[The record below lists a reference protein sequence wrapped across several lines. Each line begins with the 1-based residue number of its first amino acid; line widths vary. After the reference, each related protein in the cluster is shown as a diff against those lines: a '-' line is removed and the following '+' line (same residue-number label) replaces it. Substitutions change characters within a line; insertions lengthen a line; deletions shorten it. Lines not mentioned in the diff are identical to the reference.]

1 MHRAVQ
7 ILGVRVSAR
16 TMAETVEEALILVAR
31 KRGQIVTAN
40 AEIIYTAYRQPEFMA
55 ILHAAELVT
64 ADGMG
69 VVLASRLLGDPVP
82 ERVSGYDLLH
92 ELARRAADLGLR
104 VYLLGG
110 KSGVAEKAADK
121 LKALYPGINIV
132 GTRHGYFADGESR
145 AVIDGINSC
154 ATDLLLA
161 ALGMRGDYWL
171 AEHKDALA
179 CAMMQV
185 GGSFDVLAGHAAR
198 APLYLQRAGLEWAY
212 RLYKEPWRYKRMLS
226 LPQFLAAVVGERCR
240 RQQRREKP

>member
-16 TMAETVEEALILVAR
+16 TMAETVEEALSLIAKR
-31 KRGQIVTAN
+31 RGQIVTAN

-55 ILHAAELVT
+55 TLHAAELVT

-92 ELARRAADLGLR
+92 ELAGRAADLGLR

-121 LKALYPGINIV
+121 LKALYPGLNIV

-145 AVIDGINSC
+145 AVISEINAC
-154 ATDLLLA
+154 APDMLVA
-161 ALGMRGDYWL
+161 ALGLRGDFWL
-171 AEHKDALA
+171 AEHKEALS
-179 CAMMQV
+179 CAALQV
-185 GGSFDVLAGHAAR
+185 GGSFDVLAGHAVR
-198 APLYLQRAGLEWAY
+198 APLFLQRTGFEWAY
-212 RLYKEPWRYKRMLS
+212 RLYKEPWRYKRMLT
-226 LPQFLAAVVGERCR
+226 LPKFMVAVIGELCR
-240 RQQRREKP
+240 RQERKEKP